1 VYYFLNGG
9 EEELYCASADWMER
23 NFFRRVEVAFPI
35 ERRKHRERILRDLAT
50 YLADNTQAWELR
62 ADGSYLRVPVE
73 GAEPL
78 SAQQR
83 LLQEYAAPGQFSA

>member
-1 VYYFLNGG
+1 
-9 EEELYCASADWMER
+9 MER

-35 ERRKHRERILRDLAT
+35 ERRKHRERILRDLAI

-62 ADGSYLRVPVE
+62 ADGSYARVQRN

-83 LLQEYAAPGQFSA
+83 LLQEHAAPGQLSA